1 MRSINKTWFLIG
13 SLLCVQI
20 LCTGNTASA
29 SEPVD
34 WLSGQPTIN
43 FVTPE
48 SIPRSTISY
57 PCHYESIMLF
67 NPFGTTVSVG
77 AQTVQACVHSSKSFR
92 LARVSVCVPNNW
104 GGCQNRTWMVIGL
117 TSENLFYRVDGLY
130 DGPSD
135 DCWQTTP
142 ASDTIYYTCNNYFYW
157 VSDLTSKL
165 KPVHGSQEEFYEF
178 DNANYTYLRDDRGEL
193 VKHYGAYISAD
204 AQWALVAMWDT
215 GLLRINLNNM
225 QVKLFSKEVQ
235 LTNFGFDP
243 WYDLSIDDS
252 ARFVAVGGQNAGAFV
267 YDIASANCGE
277 VSDIVKYSWHDRET
291 KITQCPYKNLAI
303 DIAAVSGVPNSGF
316 KIFSNMYISHD
327 ATLITGSYTPMQQLS
342 GARSGSMEIRF
353 KDHKK
358 EIKYI
363 GLGDSYSSGEGD
375 IPKNGTSFYKVG
387 TDYVGGCHLSSRS
400 YPYVMASLLEIS
412 KKEMRSIA
420 CSGALLSGDLIN
432 LSQEYRGQNN
442 RLSSLA
448 EGEQV
453 KAKTAALEDFI
464 PGMVPQIEFIK
475 KYKPAFITLTGGGN
489 DVGFAE
495 ILQYCAGSQGTCD
508 YAAQGSKMNKI
519 FYGSIKAQ
527 GDRLHE
533 LITHVKEA
541 SPNTVIYVLGY
552 PRLIADNR
560 LCQLSI
566 GYLNKP
572 EKELTEEGVRL
583 LNAVTKYTAAKEGAY
598 YVDLQDAFLGGR
610 LCEGSH
616 EFMTGLDDLDAGFL
630 NVRDRAQSFHPN
642 STGHDRIAKTVLFQY
657 PNILNIKT
665 NPNPSKSL
673 PPPLSNKILPYA
685 EHVTTFSVSALDYSL
700 TIDFKSGTFKPNTEI
715 TIEIHSHVRKLGKF
729 RAASDGSLRK
739 VISLPRNM
747 EKGMQVVTLEGTN
760 SSGKQVNMYQFMTI
774 DFANQHHDPICKSDG
789 YGNREKDCDDH
800 QTTN

>member
-303 DIAAVSGVPNSGF
+303 DIAAASGVPNSGF

-375 IPKNGTSFYKVG
+375 IPKNGVSFYTPE
-387 TDYVGGCHLSSRS
+387 TDYVGGCHLSTRS
-400 YPYVMASLLEIS
+400 YPYILTNTLRINTDTMKSV
-412 KKEMRSIA
+412 A
-420 CSGALLSGDLIN
+420 CSGAKLTDDLIEPFD
-432 LSQEYRGQNN
+432 SYQGQGN
-442 RLSSLA
+442 RLQ
-448 EGEQV
+448 G
-453 KAKTAALEDFI
+453 KTIDEILNIKIGALTNFI
-464 PGMVPQIEFIK
+464 PGLTPQIEFVK
-475 KYKPAFITLTGGGN
+475 KYKPAFITLTAGGN

-495 ILQYCAGSQGTCD
+495 ILTYCAGHLYTCY
-508 YAAQGSKMNKI
+508 YAQEHNALHDSLL
-519 FYGSIKAQ
+519 GSIKAQ
-527 GDRLHE
+527 KGRITK
-533 LITHVKEA
+533 LIQQVKSS
-541 SPNTVIYVLGY
+541 SPTTVIYILGY
-552 PRLIADNR
+552 PKFLANNTG
-560 LCQLSI
+560 CQLSV
-566 GYLNKP
+566 GYLNGN
-572 EKELTEEGVRL
+572 EKRMINDGVEL
-583 LNAVTKYTAAKEGAY
+583 LNQTTKIAAMQEGAY
-598 YVDLQDAFLGGR
+598 YVDIQEALYGGR
-610 LCEGSH
+610 LCEGTHDYVS
-616 EFMTGLDDLDAGFL
+616 GLDNLDGGVTNSSA
-630 NVRDRAQSFHPN
+630 DRNQAFHPN
-642 STGHDRIAKTVLFQY
+642 ANGHAKIAQALVQGY
-657 PNILNIKT
+657 PHIMNVT
-665 NPNPSKSL
+665 SNPMPAGTQLEAPLDKKSL
-673 PPPLSNKILPYA
+673 PDAQRSL
-685 EHVTTFSVSALDYSL
+685 SL
-700 TIDFKSGTFKPNTEI
+700 TYTESTGKLFVQVPTGSFKPNSSIEVAVYSHEYKIGNQKAAADGSFSKSIVLPSHFEDGEHVVVVKGRDAQGNSRYLYGFI
-715 TIEIHSHVRKLGKF
+715 TI
-729 RAASDGSLRK
+729 
-739 VISLPRNM
+739 
-747 EKGMQVVTLEGTN
+747 GT
-760 SSGKQVNMYQFMTI
+760 SGKSGI
-774 DFANQHHDPICKSDG
+774 HGKCIEHSANNKTFNCTHLK
-789 YGNREKDCDDH
+789 
-800 QTTN
+800 